1 MAMTEKQIKAIQPE
15 GKIRRYTDGRGLYL
29 EVSPKGG
36 KWWRFKYQFDSK
48 EKRISLGVYPSV
60 SLKEARE
67 AAQAARELLRNGV
80 DPSAAKR
87 SPAPQAVL
95 SFQSVAEEWLQ
106 KQLGLWTD
114 AHTAKTTSRLTE
126 KIYPSFG
133 SMPIADVSP
142 GVVLSFCRQIEFS
155 ISPYTAHA
163 LHGLVSRIFRFAVAC
178 DYVQSDPCRDLR
190 GALAPFKEA
199 RMPAITDPVKVGE
212 LAVKIDTY
220 GGMITTRCAMQ
231 LLLLCMCRTQEIRGM
246 RWAEV
251 DFEGGVWRIPSERM
265 KMQRE
270 HLVPLSR
277 QALEVL
283 AQLRPVTG
291 KFELVFPSYCRGR
304 KDTPMGKNTIN
315 NALRTMGYKEGEI
328 VGHGFR
334 SAASTILNEL
344 GWNPDAIEAQLAH
357 APADRVRAAYNR
369 AAYLDERRRMLQA
382 WADHLDALK
391 AKVARI

>member
-1 MAMTEKQIKAIQPE
+1 MALTDTQIKALQPA
-15 GKIRRYTDGRGLYL
+15 GKSKRYTDGHGLYL

-36 KWWRFKYQFDSK
+36 KWWRFKYQFNSK

-60 SLKEARE
+60 SLKDARKAAEAS
-67 AAQAARELLRNGV
+67 RELLRKGI
-80 DPSAAKR
+80 DPSADKR
-87 SPAPQAVL
+87 GTVAPAEM
-95 SFQSVAEEWLQ
+95 SFEHVADEWFQ
-106 KQLGLWTD
+106 KHCGLWTE
-114 AHTAKTTSRLTE
+114 AHTAKVKSRLIE
-126 KIYPSFG
+126 KVYPAFG
-133 SMPIADVSP
+133 GMPITEVSP
-142 GVVLSFCRQIEFS
+142 GTVLSFCRQIESS
-155 ISPYTAHA
+155 ISPYSAHV
-163 LHGLVSRIFRFAVAC
+163 LHGLVSRIFRFAVASG
-178 DYVQSDPCRDLR
+178 YVQSDPCRDLR
-190 GALAPFKEA
+190 GALAPFKES

-212 LAVKIDTY
+212 LAAKIDAY
-220 GGMITTRCAMQ
+220 DGQISTRCAMQ

-246 RWAEV
+246 RWPEIG
-251 DFEGGVWRIPSERM
+251 DDGVWRIPAERM

-277 QALEVL
+277 QALGIL

-291 KFELVFPSYCRGR
+291 KYDLVFPSYCRGR
-304 KDTPMGKNTIN
+304 KDAPMGKNTIN

-334 SAASTILNEL
+334 STASTILNEL

-357 APADRVRAAYNR
+357 APADKVRAAYNR

-391 AKVARI
+391 AKAGQT